1 MANLK
6 PVNYKSI
13 DMISNTGFWKI
24 DGARFEDEHKY
35 DVQLSNAIM
44 TLAKSLNVTKTY
56 DFGCGPG
63 KYTAAFREAGI
74 EATGL
79 DGNPLTNT
87 IPNCTVQDL
96 TADFDLEPVNF
107 LLSLE
112 VCEHVPK
119 EFEAKLVSNINKH
132 VAPGGTLVLSWA
144 VVGQG
149 GFGHVNCQNNDYVI
163 RLFEGLGYTYDLEN
177 STSLRNSSSLWWFK
191 NTIMVF
197 KKI

>member
-1 MANLK
+1 
-6 PVNYKSI
+6 
-13 DMISNTGFWKI
+13 MISNTGFWTITGSK
-24 DGARFEDEHKY
+24 FEHEHAY
-35 DVQLSNAIM
+35 DPPLSNAIVA
-44 TLAKSLNVTKTY
+44 LAKSLGTTKTY

-79 DGNPLTNT
+79 DGNPLTSS
-87 IPNCTVQDL
+87 IPNCQVQDL

-119 EFEAKLVSNINKH
+119 EFETKLVSNINKH
-132 VAPGGTLVLSWA
+132 LSPGGTLVLSWA

-163 RLFEGLGYTYDLEN
+163 RLFEGMGYTYDQEN
-177 STSLRNSSSLWWFK
+177 SANLRKVSSLPWFP
-191 NTIMVF
+191 NTVLVF
-197 KKI
+197 KKNTG